1 MLDFIK
7 QGGVPSLVILLFSAI
22 AIVAAALFARRPDE
36 KRRPTLR
43 ALCNVLLASI
53 GLGVVSDFYN
63 VLRFAA
69 NRGEASIEE
78 VLLVGG
84 SESLTPAILG
94 FAVLSVVYILVA
106 VGERRLGA
114 VT

>member
-22 AIVAAALFARRPDE
+22 TIISAALFARHPLEKQRPV
-36 KRRPTLR
+36 LR
-43 ALCNVLLASI
+43 ALCNVVLASI
-53 GLGVVSDFYN
+53 AVGVVSDFYA

-69 NRGEASIEE
+69 TRGDASLEE
-78 VLLVGG
+78 ILIVGG

-94 FAVLSVVYILVA
+94 FAVLSVVYILIA
-106 VGERRLGA
+106 VGERRLA
-114 VT
+114 R